1 MKKPGSYHFNQ
12 VIKVNITSNWAYW
25 YHVLPHMLRW
35 EEDITSLASFPQ
47 IHNCNLSMKKH
58 QRNPNWEAFYKH
70 LTNILQE
77 YQGHERQ
84 EKAEELSQVTED

>member
-25 YHVLPHMLRW
+25 YHVLPHMLIW
-35 EEDITSLASFPQ
+35 EGDITSVIFPPNPQLQSTHEEAS
-47 IHNCNLSMKKH
+47 NKSKLK
-58 QRNPNWEAFYKH
+58 AFYKH

-77 YQGHERQ
+77 YEGHERQ